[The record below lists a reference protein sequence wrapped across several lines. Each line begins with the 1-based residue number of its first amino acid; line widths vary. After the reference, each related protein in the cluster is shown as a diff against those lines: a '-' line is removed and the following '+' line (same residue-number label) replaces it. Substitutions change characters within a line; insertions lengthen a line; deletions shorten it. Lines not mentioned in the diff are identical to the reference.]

1 MRRILIVLSCMLLV
15 GAFTANAQDMT
26 TARLERSEVRFLE
39 GMSDHHQM
47 ALDMAND
54 CLAKAQTPS
63 VVELCQAVITA
74 QTPEIEQMQAWL
86 LEWYNIEYA
95 VMSMSPT
102 AATEPS
108 GASDDP
114 MSAMMG
120 HMGHMSDMM
129 SGMADHMGHMDQMGD
144 MMSRMGDMM
153 SQMSTMMSQMGDM
166 MGMMAGMGATDPAA
180 GTDHSSHGSTD
191 TSTDH
196 SNHGSTDTST
206 DHSGHTAAGPH
217 SDPAMM
223 MGMFAGFN
231 RLEGVEYE
239 IAWLESMIDHHNDA
253 IHMSERLLARGVV
266 HEEVGALAQAI
277 IDAQTAEIEL
287 METMIAELAQ

>member
-1 MRRILIVLSCMLLV
+1 VRRFLFALSCMLLA

-95 VMSMSPT
+95 VMSMGST
-102 AATEPS
+102 VATD
-108 GASDDP
+108 ASDASENP
-114 MSAMMG
+114 MSAMMN
-120 HMGHMSDMM
+120 HMGH
-129 SGMADHMGHMDQMGD
+129 MGD
-144 MMSRMGDMM
+144 MMSRMDDMM
-153 SQMSTMMSQMGDM
+153 SQMSTMMRRMDDM
-166 MGMMAGMGATDPAA
+166 MGMMGGMGTTDPGA
-180 GTDHSSHGSTD
+180 GTDHSSHDRTDTTTDHSNHDSTDTSTIDHSSHGSTD

-196 SNHGSTDTST
+196 S
-206 DHSGHTAAGPH
+206 GHNAAGPH

-231 RLEGVEYE
+231 RLEGIEYE
-239 IAWLESMIDHHNDA
+239 IAWLESMIDHHDDA

-266 HEEVGALAQAI
+266 HEEVGVLAQAI

-287 METMIAELAQ
+287 METMIAELTQ